1 MLQVSDNPLIQ
12 IPTRNKRINTS
23 RFYILNLFFLLFYP
37 FSNIPYYITN
47 LQKTFS
53 FTTIYDRI
61 KGKPSRRNLTQGGF
75 CMKQIFLSSITDLEE
90 IQTFEPGAWINLV
103 NPSQSESMEV
113 AAAYNIDITDLRAP
127 LDAEESSRIV
137 VEDDYK
143 LIIVDVPILE
153 DRNNKTYYV
162 TIPLGIILTE
172 DTIITTCLEKLPLFE
187 QFIHNRLRN
196 FYTFMK
202 SRFVFQILY
211 RNAQLYLSALRTID
225 RKSEEIE
232 SQLHEATRNEELIDL
247 MELEKTIVYF
257 KASLKMNERI
267 VKKLAGSSSLLR
279 KYEEDEDL
287 LEDTMVETQQAIEM
301 ADIYGNILNSMT
313 QAYASIISNNQNTIM
328 KTLALATIVLSIP
341 TMIFSAYGMNFKGNA
356 IPFND
361 VPNAF
366 MWVILFAFALSLSL
380 TFYFIRKKWF

>member
-1 MLQVSDNPLIQ
+1 
-12 IPTRNKRINTS
+12 
-23 RFYILNLFFLLFYP
+23 
-37 FSNIPYYITN
+37 
-47 LQKTFS
+47 
-53 FTTIYDRI
+53 
-61 KGKPSRRNLTQGGF
+61 
-75 CMKQIFLSSITDLEE
+75 MKQIFLSTLTDLEE
-90 IQTFEPGAWINLV
+90 IQTFEPGSWINLV

-113 AAAYNIDITDLRAP
+113 AEHFNIDIADLRAP

-143 LIIVDVPILE
+143 LIIVDVPIVE
-153 DRNNKTYYV
+153 ERSNKSYYV

-172 DTIITTCLEKLPLFE
+172 NTIITTCLEELPLFD
-187 QFIHNRLRN
+187 QFKYNRLRN
-196 FYTFMK
+196 FYTFMR

-211 RNAQLYLSALRTID
+211 RNAQLYLTALRIID

-232 SQLHEATRNEELIDL
+232 QQLHKATRNEELIDL

-287 LEDTMVETQQAIEM
+287 LEDTLIENQQAIEM

-341 TMIFSAYGMNFKGNA
+341 TMIFSAYGMNFKGND

-361 VPNAF
+361 QPHAF
-366 MWVILFAFALSLSL
+366 ELIILFAFASSLFL
-380 TFYFIRKKWF
+380 TVYFFRKKWF

>member
-1 MLQVSDNPLIQ
+1 
-12 IPTRNKRINTS
+12 
-23 RFYILNLFFLLFYP
+23 
-37 FSNIPYYITN
+37 
-47 LQKTFS
+47 
-53 FTTIYDRI
+53 
-61 KGKPSRRNLTQGGF
+61 
-75 CMKQIFLSSITDLEE
+75 MKQIFLSTLTDLEE
-90 IQTFEPGAWINLV
+90 IQTFEPGSWINLV
-103 NPSQSESMEV
+103 NPSQSESIEV
-113 AAAYNIDITDLRAP
+113 AEHFGIDITDLRAP
-127 LDAEESSRIV
+127 LDVEESSRIV

-153 DRNNKTYYV
+153 DRNNETYYV

-172 DTIITTCLEKLPLFE
+172 NTIITTCLQELPLFE
-187 QFIHNRLRN
+187 LFRSNRLRN
-196 FYTFMK
+196 FYTFMR

-211 RNAQLYLSALRTID
+211 RNAQLYLSALRIID
-225 RKSEEIE
+225 RKSEDIE
-232 SQLHEATRNEELIDL
+232 KRLHEATRNEELIDL

-287 LEDTMVETQQAIEM
+287 LEDTLIENQQAIEM

-341 TMIFSAYGMNFKGNA
+341 TMIFSAYGMNFKGNN

-361 VPNAF
+361 HPHAF
-366 MWVILFAFALSLSL
+366 ELIILVAFAISLFL